1 MDDSN
6 FTLVLD
12 SEPQIEWDSTGNLY
26 IKYIGDTDIIYGVIT
41 IPVYM
46 ENHKKRSHKDISHSI
61 IDLTTFGQRLR
72 NQETTMV
79 SDAPLEIKR
88 LSLNI
93 LDPQGYYLY
102 LNNENRLI
110 LQSNHT
116 KDHIYIKFPQSL
128 NIRMAEWLDF
138 LKTQLEQIK
147 QTEKVSRCIIS

>member
-12 SEPQIEWDSTGNLY
+12 SEPQIEWDLDGNLY
-26 IKYIGDTDIIYGVIT
+26 IKYISDTDIIYGAIN

-46 ENHKKRSHKDISHSI
+46 ENHKKRSYMDIIHSI

-72 NQETTMV
+72 NKETTMV
-79 SDAPLEIKR
+79 PDAPLEIKR

-102 LNNENRLI
+102 LNKENRLI

-116 KDHIYIKFPQSL
+116 KDHIYIKFPPSL
-128 NIRMAEWLDF
+128 NIRIAEWLDY
-138 LKTQLEQIK
+138 LKIQLEQVK
-147 QTEKVSRCIIS
+147 QTEKVSKCIIS